1 MRLSPEEVIELN
13 RYLFNALKQK
23 GFDVKISNKS
33 GYIKDVSKL
42 GVSCLPGICHS
53 YVDGKQEFSYMCLEA
68 GNVDPSDLGF
78 YCKNKPD
85 CALTKYSKDKEIK
98 ISIRNYQRVI
108 DLFVTDLNNTYS
120 TFVKEKVKTESKI
133 KKVKIKSTGDVFEG
147 KDGIL
152 EEEKEDV
159 LTVLVNFDNKGHKVR
174 QLFKKENIEY
184 VESEKL
190 MEHKTIVEEE
200 DEKTEGDISFEVITI
215 NDQRVLALSLYLK
228 VKPEDIVKYSELHAD
243 AEYSDNIYVVIDKDS
258 KYEDAEYVVLTQKE
272 AYNRAYESAKDY
284 YENDPSSLEG
294 NYYLDN
300 FVDTDY
306 IDRYWEESEREG
318 LHSLEDTDL
327 FEEAVRENI
336 LNKSDFKLDENGE
349 PIFDEPIKNIDT
361 SVLIDRLLEILMQN
375 YDDGVSWFRENFGE
389 REFNEFVTEKGLINI
404 EAVAQDS
411 LNEGFG
417 YWIATYDNR
426 EIDLDLVENGE
437 NVYAYR
443 IN

>member
-78 YCKNKPD
+78 YCKNKPE

-98 ISIRNYQRVI
+98 INIRNYQRVI

-190 MEHKTIVEEE
+190 MENKTIVEEE
-200 DEKTEGDISFEVITI
+200 DEKTEDDVSFEVITI

-243 AEYSDNIYVVIDKDS
+243 ARYSDNIYVVIDKDS
-258 KYEDAEYVVLTQKE
+258 QYEEAEYVVLTEKQ
-272 AYNRAYESAKDY
+272 AYDKAYDSAEDY
-284 YENDPSSLEG
+284 YESDEASISQ
-294 NYYLDN
+294 YHIDN
-300 FVDTDY
+300 FVDEDY
-306 IDRYWEESEREG
+306 MDNYWEGSERD
-318 LHSLEDTDL
+318 SLSYLSEPEL
-327 FEEAVRENI
+327 YEEAVNYDI
-336 LNKSDFKLDENGE
+336 LSDSDFKLDDRGN
-349 PIFDEPIKNIDT
+349 PIFDEPLSEMD
-361 SVLIDRLLEILMQN
+361 SDDVLEKIMEKKMEQYRNGIE
-375 YDDGVSWFRENFGE
+375 WFQEMFGE
-389 REFNEFVTEKGLINI
+389 KEFRTFVI
-404 EAVAQDS
+404 ERGI
-411 LNEGFG
+411 LNMADVIDEALDEGFG